1 MSIFAYEWCNS
12 YHSWCSRCFAICLR
26 KEFDISQIM
35 EVFGAFGAVVA
46 AEFTGD
52 LYCCP
57 FCCFISPVCKFSFLK
72 NFEIRHTAKI
82 PQKGFGKDLPTE
94 HGAKTLVSRVDFHWN
109 QPSRFRGWTKMEAG
123 SSISPRPVNFAPI
136 CSSKMLTWNHDWL
149 PKMFFFTGQPWV
161 LDGGYVEH
169 LQNWGALAL
178 PVSHG
183 GVAWHQR
190 AAEDGA
196 NRATYQSLSEEGRW
210 RLGTLW
216 RGGGGV

>member
-1 MSIFAYEWCNS
+1 
-12 YHSWCSRCFAICLR
+12 
-26 KEFDISQIM
+26 M

-149 PKMFFFTGQPWV
+149 PKMFFFYRPAMGIGWWVCWTSPKLGSIGPASLTWRCCMASARCWRWSKPSHVSKPFWRRTVETGNS
-161 LDGGYVEH
+161 LEG
-169 LQNWGALAL
+169 WGW
-178 PVSHG
+178 
-183 GVAWHQR
+183 GVAWWMWW
-190 AAEDGA
+190 
-196 NRATYQSLSEEGRW
+196 SLGLVR
-210 RLGTLW
+210 
-216 RGGGGV
+216 